1 MTTKIQNE
9 ITELFNSE
17 KAALHK
23 FLTRYLL
30 DSQLIEDLVQETFIK
45 AYEKAGDLVE
55 PYNLKAWLYKIAE
68 NSARNCYNRTKR
80 ADNLHE
86 EIAEQSDSAPAH
98 NYDYALQ
105 AMATLKPALR
115 NTARLKYLY
124 DYSIEEISANL
135 KIPTGTVKRQLF
147 DAREFI
153 KKEIELMQNN
163 ETKLNRIAPVIEIT
177 EHPGENLKI
186 AMQGSIDG
194 FNTILKSG
202 EIEIS
207 CEYTLP
213 GGLLNRISVSEVKG
227 EKIVGGK
234 KYIQVVTNDSKD
246 DKKIQRYVNYYE
258 KTDQGWSND
267 ICIYDFIDDIELEIC
282 YDNFSP
288 LELDSQNPPSG
299 EKMDVVL
306 LKINGVDYGKCI
318 RRSHH
323 EDEGSMNAFFE
334 DYITLEGRKILD
346 MLYCPPQRKLYDK
359 LEKERKA
366 FHEGVEYRLYNIWVV
381 EEVRQAE

>member
-1 MTTKIQNE
+1 MPTKIQNK

-17 KAALHK
+17 KDALHR
-23 FLTRYLL
+23 FLTKCLL

-80 ADNLHE
+80 AENLPE
-86 EIAEQSDSAPAH
+86 TIAEQSDSAPAH

-124 DYSIEEISANL
+124 DYSIDEISTSL

-177 EHPGENLKI
+177 ECPGENLKI
-186 AMQGSIDG
+186 AMQGSIHA
-194 FNTILKSG
+194 FSSVFKTG
-202 EIEIS
+202 EIEITR
-207 CEYTLP
+207 EYTLP
-213 GGLLNRISVSEVKG
+213 GGFLGRIGVSEVKG
-227 EKIVGGK
+227 EKVVGGK
-234 KYIQVVTNDSKD
+234 ILTQVVTNYTRD

-258 KTDQGWSND
+258 KTEKGWGNN
-267 ICIYDFIDDIELEIC
+267 ICIYDFIEDIELEI
-282 YDNFSP
+282 YPEGFSP
-288 LELDSQNPPSG
+288 QELDSQYPPVNS
-299 EKMDVVL
+299 KMVVVS
-306 LKINGVDYGKCI
+306 LKISGQDYGKCI
-318 RRSHH
+318 CHSYY
-323 EDEGSMNAFFE
+323 DNEGNIPSCFE
-334 DYITLEGRKILD
+334 DYYTLEGRKVLD
-346 MLYCPPQRKLYDK
+346 LVFCSPTDRRYPK

-366 FHEGVEYRLYNIWVV
+366 IHEGVEYRLYNIWVV